1 MTWRGIALAI
11 ALIGAPS
18 MVAAQEHR
26 DHGASPLKDET
37 AAAPGAVGSV
47 MACPMMAQHALPMGG
62 MRAMSPR
69 DEHGGMGPGMG
80 RPQHRESG
88 PGMRPGGMMEMMMPT
103 PGPDADSRTRG
114 RWMQMRG
121 EMMKAMGDIM
131 LRHGREVESGK

>member
-1 MTWRGIALAI
+1 MTWRSVALAI
-11 ALIGAPS
+11 ALIGVPS

-26 DHGASPLKDET
+26 DHGASPQKDET
-37 AAAPGAVGSV
+37 AAAPAGG
-47 MACPMMAQHALPMGG
+47 MPCPMMAQHAQRIDG

-69 DEHGGMGPGMG
+69 DEDGGMGPGMG

-103 PGPDADSRTRG
+103 PGPDADSSTRG

-131 LRHGREVESGK
+131 LRHGRELESGK